1 VTATAIL
8 ARRNLLHVLTDPQQ
22 LIGMTVQPMMFL
34 LLFVYV
40 FGGAIAGSSHAYMQ
54 FVLPGLIVQGVA
66 FMATQTAVGLN
77 SDFAHGLVDRFRSM
91 PIARSAVVAG
101 RIVADVARIAWGA
114 VITTAVGLIFGFR
127 PQSTPLGIIAALGVI
142 LAWGFAL
149 SWVMALIGI
158 SLRSPES
165 VQMAGFLV
173 VMPLTFASAVFA
185 PASSMPGWLQ
195 AFVKANPVTL
205 VASTVRG
212 LLLGGPVARPLTE
225 SAAWLAAITLVCW
238 VLAVRQY
245 RARA

>member
-54 FVLPGLIVQGVA
+54 FVLPGLVVQGVA

-77 SDFAHGLVDRFRSM
+77 NDFAHGLIDRFRSL

-101 RIVADVARIAWGA
+101 RIVADVTRIAWGA
-114 VITTAVGLIFGFR
+114 VITVAVGLAFGFR
-127 PQSTPLGIIAALGVI
+127 PHASAIELAAALGVV

-165 VQMAGFLV
+165 VQMAGFMV

-185 PASSMPGWLQ
+185 PAASMPGWLQ
-195 AFVKANPVTL
+195 GFVKANPVTL
-205 VASTVRG
+205 VTGSVRG
-212 LLLGGPVARPLTE
+212 LLLGGPVARPAAE
-225 SAAWLAAITLVCW
+225 SAAWLAGLTVLCW
-238 VLAVRQY
+238 LLAVRQY

>member
-1 VTATAIL
+1 MTSTAIL

-54 FVLPGLIVQGVA
+54 FVLPGLVVQGVA
-66 FMATQTAVGLN
+66 FMAMQTAVGLN
-77 SDFAHGLVDRFRSM
+77 SDFTHGLIDRFRSL

-101 RIVADVARIAWGA
+101 RIVADVTRIAWGA
-114 VITTAVGLIFGFR
+114 VITVAVGVAFGFR
-127 PQSTPLGIIAALGVI
+127 PHTSVVAMIAALGMI

-149 SWVMALIGI
+149 SWLMALLGI

-165 VQMAGFLV
+165 VQTAGFLV

-185 PASSMPGWLQ
+185 PAASMPGWLQ
-195 AFVKANPVTL
+195 AFVTHNPVTL
-205 VASTVRG
+205 VADSVRG
-212 LLLGGPVARPLTE
+212 LLLGGPVARPVLE
-225 SAAWLAAITLVCW
+225 SAAWLAGITLVSW
-238 VLAVRQY
+238 TLAVRQY
-245 RARA
+245 RARG

>member
-1 VTATAIL
+1 MTQTAIL

-54 FVLPGLIVQGVA
+54 FVLPGLVVQGVA
-66 FMATQTAVGLN
+66 FMAMQTAVGLN
-77 SDFAHGLVDRFRSM
+77 SDFTHGLIDRFRSM
-91 PIARSAVVAG
+91 PISRSAVVAG
-101 RIVADVARIAWGA
+101 RIVADVTRIGWGA
-114 VITTAVGLIFGFR
+114 LITVGVGLAFGFR
-127 PQSTPLGIIAALGVI
+127 PHANVAEAIAAFGMI
-142 LAWGFAL
+142 LAWGFTL
-149 SWVMALIGI
+149 SWVMALLGI

-165 VQMAGFLV
+165 VQTAGFLV

-185 PASSMPGWLQ
+185 PAASMPGWLQ

-205 VASTVRG
+205 VAEAVRG
-212 LLLGGPVARPLTE
+212 LLLGGPVARPVIE
-225 SAAWLAAITLVCW
+225 SAAWLTGITAVSW
-238 VLAVRQY
+238 TLAVRQY